1 MTSVVLVKAHCADNK
16 EVHVV
21 VSRGDEVVETFVLQN
36 GEAKEVLIYDDR
48 VVTSYELLKEPVAD

>member
-1 MTSVVLVKAHCADNK
+1 MTSVVKVAAHCSDNK

-36 GEAKEVLIYDDR
+36 GETKEVYVYDDR
-48 VVTSYELLKEPVAD
+48 VVSTYELLKEIPDA